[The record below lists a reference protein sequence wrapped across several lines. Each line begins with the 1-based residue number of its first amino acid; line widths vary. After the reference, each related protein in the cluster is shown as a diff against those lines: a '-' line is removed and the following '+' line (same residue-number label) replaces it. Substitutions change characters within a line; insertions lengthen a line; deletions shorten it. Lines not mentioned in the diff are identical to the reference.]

1 MERQSP
7 RIKHQKENSCWQ
19 DVKGF
24 NRAGIVLYKLSK
36 NDQTDLGIDALAPM
50 DDGACY
56 IRITESE
63 ARERFKNVNYW
74 DKLQTEVGKVG
85 KALHIDAKF
94 FYVSLRFLA
103 ELGRNTVDWGAV
115 G

>member
-1 MERQSP
+1 M
-7 RIKHQKENSCWQ
+7 
-19 DVKGF
+19 
-24 NRAGIVLYKLSK
+24 LYKLSK
-36 NDQTDLGIDALAPM
+36 NDQTHLGIDALAPM

-56 IRITESE
+56 IRIIESE
-63 ARERFKNVNYW
+63 VRDRFKNANYW
-74 DKLQTEVGKVG
+74 DKLETKVG
-85 KALHIDAKF
+85 NALLITATC